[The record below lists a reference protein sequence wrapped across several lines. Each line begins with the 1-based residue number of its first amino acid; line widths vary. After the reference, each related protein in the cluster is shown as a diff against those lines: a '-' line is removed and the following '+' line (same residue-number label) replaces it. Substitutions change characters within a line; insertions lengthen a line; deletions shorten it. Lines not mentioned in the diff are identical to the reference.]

1 MLCLVF
7 ITKIMLIELYIL
19 LNYDIFNIV
28 KYLLDIKSEEC
39 QGKYCHDPGIIILF
53 HSYISVDTVII
64 NIVFF

>member
-28 KYLLDIKSEEC
+28 KYLLDIKSEES
-39 QGKYCHDPGIIILF
+39 QGKYF
-53 HSYISVDTVII
+53 S
-64 NIVFF
+64 